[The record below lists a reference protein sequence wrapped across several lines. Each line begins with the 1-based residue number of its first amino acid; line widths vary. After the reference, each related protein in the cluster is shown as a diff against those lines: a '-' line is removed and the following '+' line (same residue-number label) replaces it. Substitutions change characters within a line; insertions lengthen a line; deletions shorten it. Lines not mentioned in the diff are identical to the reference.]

1 MFDATRTQSCSPQPA
16 FLADEL
22 LTSKPLMR
30 AMDGEE
36 VKPSLPLQFSAALIA
51 VLVTGIGLLLW
62 FKLKLWSMELWS
74 ELSLSFMPLV
84 LGAVAGLAVRLCS
97 RHGTF
102 GLAGFV
108 AGITVVAGMAGGA
121 MQHRMAVEHRL
132 HLLAAGVY
140 DETLAHAR
148 AIGNC
153 RDEKALW
160 RTLTNSEVAVIGR
173 LAHIPCPATHE
184 QYWRIRNLYHF
195 HWLASRQIVIY
206 GQGGV
211 DRTIYEATRVREGG
225 PFMHQIVTAAAKE
238 PITEE
243 DITRFHEWEEP
254 FLEKLASNLIKREKF
269 ESELMAMGHRALSWE
284 EVAFHGMGPLLGVF
298 TACGALVAFKLV
310 RQETEGELI

>member
-1 MFDATRTQSCSPQPA
+1 MQ
-16 FLADEL
+16 
-22 LTSKPLMR
+22 

-36 VKPSLPLQFSAALIA
+36 TRPSLSLQFSAALIA
-51 VLVTGIGLLLW
+51 VLTAGIGLLLW
-62 FKLKLWSMELWS
+62 FKLKVWSMQFWS

-84 LGAVAGLAVRLCS
+84 VGATAGVAVRLCS

-108 AGITVVAGMAGGA
+108 AGITVIAGIAGGA

-132 HLLAAGVY
+132 HLLAAAVY
-140 DETLAHAR
+140 DETLAHAQ

-173 LAHIPCPATHE
+173 LAHIPCPVTHE
-184 QYWRIRNLYHF
+184 EYWHMRNLFHL

-225 PFMHQIVTAAAKE
+225 PFMHQIVSALAQK
-238 PITEE
+238 PIAEE
-243 DITRFHEWEEP
+243 DVNKFKEWEEP
-254 FLEKLASNLIKREKF
+254 FLEKLASNSIKRQIF
-269 ESELMAMGHRALSWE
+269 EAELMAMGHRALRWD
-284 EVAFHGMGPLLGVF
+284 EVTFHGMGPLLGLF

-310 RQETEGELI
+310 RQASEAELI